1 MLVVIIPM
9 VLLFAIALIKK
20 IPWIGGD
27 IRAALLAAAI
37 SAGIIGGLGPTEWV
51 TSIIDGVDRLAW
63 VIALSV
69 FGSIYAEAQVR
80 LGAMETTLFGL
91 RALFGKSPKGLIAA
105 VFVTLIMA
113 GSLLGDAIAAATV
126 IGFLVI
132 HALSEMKVKPVE
144 IGMMILVGA
153 SIGSIMP
160 PISQGVFLS
169 ASLIGVDPTPV
180 TNLAYLTVGIGALFA
195 ILESFRFVR
204 AKRGISTSLVPASLE
219 IRSVAGHAASG
230 DGNAAGGNGGKLPS
244 EGSMVSTN
252 SSSLEATG
260 PRAFGRLISARWR
273 TLIPLLVLVVI
284 VVAKSGFG
292 FDIFKEFPPMSTA
305 TTWMASIPVLKGI
318 AFPVVM
324 AIIVAIIVSF
334 IFKKVRQDPFGT
346 IKTGLSKVSGTVQ
359 IQLCAAAMIGLFY
372 GAGAIELVT
381 EAAQHLAGPEL
392 KIGGAAGIIVVGML
406 TGSQTAAQTVL
417 VTFLGPILT
426 GMGVDP
432 VNAAL
437 GASHI
442 AAAGQNI
449 PPVGLTAFVVCG
461 LIGAALNQRVDPV
474 KVMLLALPNSFYFL
488 AVGLFFWFI

>member
-1 MLVVIIPM
+1 MLVVIVPL

-27 IRAALLAAAI
+27 IRAALLAAAV
-37 SAGIIGGLGPTEWV
+37 SAGIIGGLAPMGWV
-51 TSIIDGVDRLAW
+51 NALVDGVDRLAW
-63 VIALSV
+63 VIALSL

-91 RALFGKSPKGLIAA
+91 RALFGKSPRGLIAA
-105 VFVTLIMA
+105 VFVTLILA

-132 HALSEMKVKPVE
+132 HALSELRIKPVQ
-144 IGMMILVGA
+144 IGMMILLGA

-169 ASLIGVDPTPV
+169 ASLVGVDPTPV
-180 TNLAYLTVGIGALFA
+180 TNIAYLTVGGGALFA

-204 AKRGISTSLVPASLE
+204 AKRGIGAKLAPAEQTVGGASSMGPGHRATAGPEGVAPVGSSGSGLGSL
-219 IRSVAGHAASG
+219 
-230 DGNAAGGNGGKLPS
+230 D
-244 EGSMVSTN
+244 
-252 SSSLEATG
+252 ATG
-260 PRAFGRLISARWR
+260 PKAFMRLMAERWK
-273 TLIPLLVLVVI
+273 TLIPLAVLIVI

-292 FDIFKEFPPMSTA
+292 FDVFTEIPPLAASTSWLA
-305 TTWMASIPVLKGI
+305 GIPILKGI

-324 AIIVAIIVSF
+324 AIIVAILVSF
-334 IFKKVRQDPFGT
+334 LFKSVRCDTLGT
-346 IKTGLSKVSGTVQ
+346 VTTGLSKVSGTVQ
-359 IQLCAAAMIGLFY
+359 IQLCAAAMIGIFY
-372 GAGAIELVT
+372 AVGAVDMV
-381 EAAQHLAGPEL
+381 AAAAESLAGPEL
-392 KIGGAAGIIVVGML
+392 KLGGAAGIVAVGML

-417 VTFLGPILT
+417 VTFLGPILV
-426 GMGVDP
+426 GLGVDP

-442 AAAGQNI
+442 AAAGQNM

-461 LIGAALNQRVDPV
+461 LVGSALNTKVDPV
-474 KVMLLALPNSFYFL
+474 KVMILALPNSIYFL
-488 AVGLFFWFI
+488 LVGLLVWFI